1 MVFEVVLSGFD
12 TRIGV
17 NSGWG
22 NMSLRYCAKSL
33 SNKGSFALGSGAT
46 RLLSSSSKAC
56 NKAEGEVE
64 VEAESNSGSS
74 SSARQSEFNGS
85 ISKLLEQ
92 AMRTPVEDM
101 SVLESKFRSPL
112 TEKEQQLDERLT
124 EFLRKYAKQNKVLDL
139 PEDSNKFDF
148 SSKVVSQ
155 PLHTREFPYLS
166 QSGKDEPYS
175 EQELY
180 VRQLKHASHT
190 GKLGADISNVYFPH
204 KDIFNP
210 PSLQQVSI
218 EKLMAAGVHLGQSTA
233 LYRASTQPYIY
244 GEYKGIH
251 IIDLNQTL
259 SHLKRAAK
267 VVEGVAE
274 NGGLIL
280 FLGTREG
287 QKRALVKAAERVKGY
302 YVASKWVPGTLTNP
316 TEISS
321 NWERHEV
328 DYLGNPTGRE
338 LTLNE
343 STSIIKPDLMIVL
356 NPTENRNAL
365 KEAMKARVPTIGIID
380 TDSEP
385 SLVTYPIPGNDDSL
399 RSVNLLTGILAKAG
413 ERGVQTRLNLASAA
427 A

>member
-1 MVFEVVLSGFD
+1 
-12 TRIGV
+12 
-17 NSGWG
+17 
-22 NMSLRYCAKSL
+22 MSVRYCTKNLVGRAP
-33 SNKGSFALGSGAT
+33 FALRSGAV
-46 RLLSSSSKAC
+46 RLQSSSSKATSSD
-56 NKAEGEVE
+56 
-64 VEAESNSGSS
+64 ESNVIKGENGEEAQSVDVAA
-74 SSARQSEFNGS
+74 ARQSEFNGS
-85 ISKLLEQ
+85 ISQLLHQ
-92 AMRTPVEDM
+92 AMKTPIEELGD
-101 SVLESKFRSPL
+101 LETKLKSPL
-112 TEKEQQLDERLT
+112 TEKEQQLDEKLT
-124 EFLRKYAKQNKVLDL
+124 EFLRKYSKYNKVLDL
-139 PEDSNKFDF
+139 PEDTNKFDF
-148 SSKVVSQ
+148 SSKVLSQ

-166 QSGKDEPYS
+166 HTSKEKPYS

-180 VRQLKHASHT
+180 VRQLKHAAHT
-190 GKLGADISNVYFPH
+190 SKLGANIQDVYFPH
-204 KDIFNP
+204 KDVFNP

-233 LYRASTQPYIY
+233 LWRASTQPYIY

-251 IIDLNQTL
+251 IIDLNRTL
-259 SHLKRAAK
+259 SHLKRAAQ

-287 QKRALVKAAERVKGY
+287 QKRTLIKAAERVNGY

-321 NWERHEV
+321 SWERHEV
-328 DYLGNPTGRE
+328 DYFGNPTGRE

-343 STSIIKPDLMIVL
+343 SMSIIKPDLLVVL

-399 RSVNLLTGILAKAG
+399 RSVSLLTSILAKAG
-413 ERGVQTRLNLASAA
+413 ERGVQTRLNRATV
-427 A
+427 

>member
-1 MVFEVVLSGFD
+1 
-12 TRIGV
+12 
-17 NSGWG
+17 
-22 NMSLRYCAKSL
+22 MSVRYCAKSL
-33 SNKGSFALGSGAT
+33 VVRAPFALRSGT
-46 RLLSSSSKAC
+46 VRLQSSTSKATTGDESVTLK
-56 NKAEGEVE
+56 NDA
-64 VEAESNSGSS
+64 SNSAEPVDVTL
-74 SSARQSEFNGS
+74 ARQSEFNGS
-85 ISKLLEQ
+85 ISRLLQQ
-92 AMRTPVEDM
+92 AMKTQVGESGD
-101 SVLESKFRSPL
+101 LESKLQPPL
-112 TEKEQQLDERLT
+112 TEREQQLDERLT
-124 EFLRKYAKQNKVLDL
+124 EFLRKYSKYNKVLDL
-139 PEDSNKFDF
+139 PEDTNKFDF
-148 SSKVVSQ
+148 SSKILSQ

-166 QSGKDEPYS
+166 HTSKEQPYS

-180 VRQLKHASHT
+180 VRQLKHAAHT
-190 GKLGADISNVYFPH
+190 SKLGAAIEEVYFPH
-204 KDIFNP
+204 KDVFNP
-210 PSLQQVSI
+210 PTLQQVSI
-218 EKLMAAGVHLGQSTA
+218 ERLMAAGVHLGQSTA
-233 LYRASTQPYIY
+233 LWRASTQPYIY

-259 SHLKRAAK
+259 SHLKRAAQ

-287 QKRALVKAAERVKGY
+287 QKRTLIKAAERVNGY

-321 NWERHEV
+321 SWERQEV
-328 DYLGNPTGRE
+328 DYFGKATGRE

-343 STSIIKPDLMIVL
+343 SMSIIKPDLLVVL

-399 RSVNLLTGILAKAG
+399 RSVSLLTSILAKAG
-413 ERGVQTRLNLASAA
+413 ERGVQTRLNRAST
-427 A
+427 